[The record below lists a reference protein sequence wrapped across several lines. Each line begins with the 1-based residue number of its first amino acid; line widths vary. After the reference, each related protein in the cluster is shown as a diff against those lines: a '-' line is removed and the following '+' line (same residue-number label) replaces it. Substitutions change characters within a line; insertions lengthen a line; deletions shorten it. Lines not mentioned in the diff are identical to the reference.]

1 MIMPIIIN
9 VQGVDK
15 VIDMIGNIRG
25 ELPLA
30 ANRDAYNVAE
40 MYGKA
45 LRDAM
50 IFSGI
55 VPDSWDLFESTK
67 KVKKTGENRYMIAI
81 PTYGYWLDAMSPHWI
96 HKDQMKGR
104 YNPAKNGDY
113 PFIYVKPHPF
123 IELGI
128 DIANSRLEEKIA
140 NGEIIKTI
148 RKGGK

>member
-1 MIMPIIIN
+1 MPIIIN

-15 VIDMIGNIRG
+15 VLDMLGNIRG

-55 VPDSWDLFESTK
+55 QPVSHDMFESTK
-67 KVKKTGENRYMIAI
+67 KVNKVADGVYQIAL
-81 PTYGYWLDAMSPHWI
+81 PMYAYWLDAMNPHVVKISGKPELERWAESKGIESPYITVH
-96 HKDQMKGR
+96 
-104 YNPAKNGDY
+104 
-113 PFIYVKPHPF
+113 PHPF

-128 DIANSRLEEKIA
+128 DIANSRLEEKMA
-140 NGEIIKTI
+140 NGEIVKTI